1 MLSSEDKK
9 ALVWI
14 DDEHDSPLAREREG
28 VERAGIYL
36 LEGRFHVAA
45 HTSPA
50 AARLRERGALH
61 VADLSWARR
70 NPAWGTAGSGSLY
83 SFAGAD
89 FAALRPRDAVRA
101 FRPSFHPN

>member
-1 MLSSEDKK
+1 MLSPDEKK

-14 DDEHDSPLAREREG
+14 DDEHDSPLARERQG

-50 AARLRERGALH
+50 ALRLRERGALH
-61 VADLSWARR
+61 VADLSWALR
-70 NPAWGTAGSGSLY
+70 NAEWGSTGSGSLY
-83 SFAGAD
+83 SFAGAG
-89 FAALRPRDAVRA
+89 FGALRPRDAVRA
-101 FRPSFHPN
+101 FRPAFHPN

>member
-1 MLSSEDKK
+1 MLSPDDKK
-9 ALVWI
+9 VLVWI

-50 AARLRERGALH
+50 AHRLRERGALH

-70 NPAWGTAGSGSLY
+70 NAEWGTAGPGSLY
-83 SFAGAD
+83 SFDGG
-89 FAALRPRDAVRA
+89 FSALRTRDALRA
-101 FRPSFHPN
+101 FRPAFSAN